1 MTSEILLSLI
11 SISYRSLHFLLLC
24 IFGYQIVYIVDNA
37 FIFTTFYFIQRVVV
51 KRDTMIQSQI
61 SLILEQR
68 IWFVWEQ
75 SQAGMLQYSR
85 RITKPRRQQVLFV
98 FNDIFIKP
106 EIFIMYFDPVSCSS
120 SHTCCHFSVHPTSS
134 FPFCFVFILFLFSL
148 YQIQC
153 VFSNYS

>member
-75 SQAGMLQYSR
+75 SQAGML
-85 RITKPRRQQVLFV
+85 
-98 FNDIFIKP
+98 
-106 EIFIMYFDPVSCSS
+106 
-120 SHTCCHFSVHPTSS
+120 
-134 FPFCFVFILFLFSL
+134 
-148 YQIQC
+148 
-153 VFSNYS
+153 